1 VAAKVTTN
9 SEKTGYQS
17 EDKVCG
23 PLLAPS
29 EIPYPQVSEK
39 PVTRPSAED
48 TNRQNGLDERNCPV
62 AGNPGLGRDSSS
74 PMHRADGREV
84 ASDPALEMRFVA
96 SKLQRGPL

>member
-29 EIPYPQVSEK
+29 EIPYPQVSE
-39 PVTRPSAED
+39 
-48 TNRQNGLDERNCPV
+48 
-62 AGNPGLGRDSSS
+62 
-74 PMHRADGREV
+74 
-84 ASDPALEMRFVA
+84 
-96 SKLQRGPL
+96 

>member
-39 PVTRPSAED
+39 PVYRTLAED
-48 TNRQNGLDERNCPV
+48 TVPSGWLDERRPV
-62 AGNPGLGRDSSS
+62 IAN
-74 PMHRADGREV
+74 
-84 ASDPALEMRFVA
+84 
-96 SKLQRGPL
+96 